1 MKNPTPAR
9 ARARARRISAP
20 ARPRARARTR
30 RAEPTSAEPAS
41 RRIDGRIRELAGWRG
56 ETLARLRALILK
68 ADPAITEEW
77 KWEGPVWSRHGIVC
91 TGEAYA
97 RVVKLTFARGA
108 RVPDPA
114 RLFNA
119 SLEGRTRRAIDV
131 RQGETL
137 DARAFQALVKA
148 AVAVNAAAA
157 KRR

>member
-1 MKNPTPAR
+1 MKKPTAPRPRAHARRTTAPVR
-9 ARARARRISAP
+9 ARARARRAAPATSAP
-20 ARPRARARTR
+20 A
-30 RAEPTSAEPAS
+30 SN
-41 RRIDGRIRELAGWRG
+41 RIDGRIRDLAGWRG
-56 ETLARLRALILK
+56 ETLARLRALIRR

-77 KWEGPVWSRHGIVC
+77 KWDGPVWSRHGIVC

-114 RLFNA
+114 GLFNA
-119 SLEGRTRRAIDV
+119 SLEGRTRRALDLPE
-131 RQGETL
+131 GETV